1 MCCKYKAGIEYA
13 FPVNARETFKLFQML
28 HNPRWYSLCGLCEG
42 HAGEAVGEGLC
53 VHLAAGALQVVVLPG
68 RHVRT
73 LKRSDVSISENININ
88 GQRLKEVY
96 GGV

>member
-1 MCCKYKAGIEYA
+1 
-13 FPVNARETFKLFQML
+13 ML
-28 HNPRWYSLCGLCEG
+28 YNPGWYSLCGLCEG
-42 HAGEAVGEGLC
+42 HAGEAVGEGLS

-68 RHVRT
+68 RHVRA

>member
-1 MCCKYKAGIEYA
+1 M
-13 FPVNARETFKLFQML
+13 
-28 HNPRWYSLCGLCEG
+28 
-42 HAGEAVGEGLC
+42 GEGLG